1 MEEKR
6 CCVGTWHTCKNN
18 LEVEVVCEIELRLR
32 FHQASLLCVALSPVR
47 APAVLASH
55 GATFACHNH
64 EDGHKCAAAA
74 AIIYRRCFVPI
85 CDALAASHQSFRSW
99 HCCA

>member
-32 FHQASLLCVALSPVR
+32 FHQASLLCVALSPSGSSSPCVAR
-47 APAVLASH
+47 SH
-55 GATFACHNH
+55 
-64 EDGHKCAAAA
+64 
-74 AIIYRRCFVPI
+74 IRVP
-85 CDALAASHQSFRSW
+85 QS
-99 HCCA
+99 